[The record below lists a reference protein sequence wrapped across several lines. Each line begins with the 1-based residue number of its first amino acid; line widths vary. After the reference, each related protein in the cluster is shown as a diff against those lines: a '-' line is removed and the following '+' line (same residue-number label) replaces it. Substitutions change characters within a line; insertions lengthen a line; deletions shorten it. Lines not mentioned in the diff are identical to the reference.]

1 MAEENKYTFED
12 QVLFALAIL
21 HTNPDI
27 LRQYQR
33 YFQHII
39 IDELQDF
46 SPAKVELLM
55 KICDG
60 RKNIMAFGDLLQEI
74 LFDNIKMEGADKTI
88 NVKVDA
94 EKAIDTLKEEE
105 NRHELS
111 HNFRS
116 TQEILNIASYIR
128 NNINRNKRPITLKSA
143 QDKHGPKPTYI
154 YTETGQI
161 AELVDIALE
170 QCNNYLSTSEKES
183 VAFIFGKKELLNG
196 AQKWLK
202 KRKVP
207 FSLMDGKDDIYQL
220 SYIKNALV
228 YLSIIID
235 KYRDT
240 DIERLLRYNIVPY
253 FYQEQ
258 ISTLKTF
265 SNRQGIT
272 LLDTISSPEY
282 LRNAQISKEQQES
295 LQRHL
300 EIIKNRHPDDCVQQ
314 LVEDL
319 NQLSDGPLSL
329 LKDQEEHL
337 GEVNAI
343 FQQISSMTIKEA
355 VEDIQSHIT
364 FLEKHQG
371 RSDLIL
377 TTVEHSKSQEFA
389 TVFVLGVD
397 KVFNKRLYVAV
408 SCAKQRL
415 FILGDKQAFAQNE
428 LLTIMPHDYYTELD
442 RS

>member
-128 NNINRNKRPITLKSA
+128 NNINRNKCPITLKSA

-161 AELVDIALE
+161 AELVDLELE
-170 QCNNYLSTSEKES
+170 QCNSYLCTSEKES

-202 KRKVP
+202 
-207 FSLMDGKDDIYQL
+207 
-220 SYIKNALV
+220 
-228 YLSIIID
+228 
-235 KYRDT
+235 T
-240 DIERLLRYNIVPY
+240 
-253 FYQEQ
+253 
-258 ISTLKTF
+258 
-265 SNRQGIT
+265 
-272 LLDTISSPEY
+272 
-282 LRNAQISKEQQES
+282 
-295 LQRHL
+295 
-300 EIIKNRHPDDCVQQ
+300 
-314 LVEDL
+314 
-319 NQLSDGPLSL
+319 
-329 LKDQEEHL
+329 
-337 GEVNAI
+337 
-343 FQQISSMTIKEA
+343 
-355 VEDIQSHIT
+355 
-364 FLEKHQG
+364 
-371 RSDLIL
+371 
-377 TTVEHSKSQEFA
+377 
-389 TVFVLGVD
+389 
-397 KVFNKRLYVAV
+397 
-408 SCAKQRL
+408 
-415 FILGDKQAFAQNE
+415 
-428 LLTIMPHDYYTELD
+428 
-442 RS
+442 